1 MSGVDRSSQDE
12 PVPFGSLFF
21 HVRRGWG
28 APVWVRGL
36 LLAMVAGCTTVGP
49 DFKSPTLT
57 RGVSVL
63 PDSPAQGT
71 VVGADDQHF
80 VAGQTGS
87 QDWWKT
93 YRCAELDRL
102 VQIALDQNP
111 TVEAARATLVQ
122 AGENAAAIQDNLTLP
137 TVDAQLA
144 QTRQR
149 FSTAAFGLPG
159 GQAYL
164 FNLTNASV
172 NVSYPLDVFGGNRRQ
187 VEALQAQHEMQAHL
201 WQAARETLIANVVT
215 TVVREASLRAQLD
228 ATNALLQAQGELLDL
243 TRQRQGMGALSLN
256 EVAEPQAELAQSR
269 ANREALALQLDQI
282 RHQLAAYLGQYPA
295 QNPLPEFHLEDLHL
309 PQFLPQAVPSA
320 LLRQRPDIR
329 ASEAQW
335 HQATANLGVTIA
347 GAYPNLTL
355 TGSMGAMALSPGAL
369 FSPASS
375 VWSFGAGVVQP
386 IFHGGALSAAK
397 RAAEA
402 AVQSAAAQY
411 RNTVVQAFRS
421 VADVLRALTHDAA
434 TLEAERS
441 IMEARQQSLGLADQQ
456 YQLGGISYPALLA
469 ARVQDAQARMG
480 IAQAQ
485 GTRLADTAAFYL
497 ALGGEVDP
505 VAVAQATSGSPS
517 SSSGQSA
524 PPEAR

>member
-1 MSGVDRSSQDE
+1 MSGVGRSSQNRSDRSSL
-12 PVPFGSLFF
+12 PFF
-21 HVRRGWG
+21 
-28 APVWVRGL
+28 RGL
-36 LLAMVAGCTTVGP
+36 RRSGARILGRGMILALVTGCTTVGP
-49 DFKSPTLT
+49 DFKSPTLAK
-57 RGVSVL
+57 GVSVL
-63 PDSPAQGT
+63 PASSPQ
-71 VVGADDQHF
+71 VGGAEGDAQHF

-87 QDWWKT
+87 QDWWKS
-93 YRCAELDRL
+93 YGCPDLDGL

-111 TVEAARATLVQ
+111 TVEAARATLIQ
-122 AGENAAAIQDNLTLP
+122 AGENATAIQDNLTLP
-137 TVDAQLA
+137 TVDAQFA

-149 FSTAAFGLPG
+149 FSTAAFGMPG
-159 GQAYL
+159 GQIYQ
-164 FNLTNASV
+164 FNLSNASV

-256 EVAEPQAELAQSR
+256 EMAEPQAELAQSR
-269 ANREALALQLDQI
+269 ANREVLALQLEQI

-295 QNPLPEFHLEDLHL
+295 QNSLPEFHLADLHL

-355 TGSMGAMALSPGAL
+355 TGDMGAMALTPGAL

-375 VWSFGAGVVQP
+375 VWSLGAGVVQP

-397 RAAEA
+397 RGAEA

-411 RNTVVQAFRS
+411 RNTVVQAFRT

-441 IMEARQQSLGLADQQ
+441 IMEIRQQSLDLADQQ
-456 YQLGGISYPALLA
+456 YRLGGISYPALLA
-469 ARVQDAQARMG
+469 ARVQDAQALMG
-480 IAQAQ
+480 VAQAQ
-485 GTRLADTAAFYL
+485 GVRLADTAAFYL

-505 VAVAQATSGSPS
+505 AAVAQATPVSPS
-517 SSSGQSA
+517 SSAQSA
-524 PPEAR
+524 LPDAR

>member
-1 MSGVDRSSQDE
+1 MS
-12 PVPFGSLFF
+12 
-21 HVRRGWG
+21 
-28 APVWVRGL
+28 GL

-57 RGVSVL
+57 RGVPVL

-122 AGENAAAIQDNLTLP
+122 AGENATAIQDNLTLP

-295 QNPLPEFHLEDLHL
+295 QNPLPEFH
-309 PQFLPQAVPSA
+309 
-320 LLRQRPDIR
+320 
-329 ASEAQW
+329 
-335 HQATANLGVTIA
+335 
-347 GAYPNLTL
+347 
-355 TGSMGAMALSPGAL
+355 
-369 FSPASS
+369 
-375 VWSFGAGVVQP
+375 
-386 IFHGGALSAAK
+386 
-397 RAAEA
+397 
-402 AVQSAAAQY
+402 
-411 RNTVVQAFRS
+411 
-421 VADVLRALTHDAA
+421 
-434 TLEAERS
+434 
-441 IMEARQQSLGLADQQ
+441 
-456 YQLGGISYPALLA
+456 
-469 ARVQDAQARMG
+469 
-480 IAQAQ
+480 
-485 GTRLADTAAFYL
+485 
-497 ALGGEVDP
+497 
-505 VAVAQATSGSPS
+505 
-517 SSSGQSA
+517 
-524 PPEAR
+524 